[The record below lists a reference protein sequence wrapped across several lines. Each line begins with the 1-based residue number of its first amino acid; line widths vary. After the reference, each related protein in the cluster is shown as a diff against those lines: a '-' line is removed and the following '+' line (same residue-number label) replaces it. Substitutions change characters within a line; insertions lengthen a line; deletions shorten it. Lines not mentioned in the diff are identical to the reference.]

1 MQIKSITITRSLIVS
16 IAVILIILLLPLF
29 VRQSRSEL
37 EKTIITCESAYSS
50 SWKLSSVT
58 QDDSSRKII
67 IRFRLHNG
75 DLQMQMESMQRTY
88 EEITKVLFEQKDSKY
103 TDYTIN
109 FSFETIQQKF
119 LLMNVNRSLNQVQIH
134 TDMEISVRGIAS
146 FFPQVS
152 ELYLYP
158 AYYENINEIK
168 NFRSISKVHF
178 SQGLTPSE
186 RQAILLAFPNCVIS
200 D

>member
-186 RQAILLAFPNCVIS
+186 RQDILLAFPNCVIS